1 MVPKEAYSY
10 QLAEASKAGQ
20 AHRAAVQVDA
30 TSPSKTAVYWYA
42 IRGEQL
48 QQLEAIFIGNE
59 GLLFERNPAYNSY

>member
-42 IRGEQL
+42 CRGEHL
-48 QQLEAIFIGNE
+48 QELEDIFIGNE
-59 GLLFERNPAYNSY
+59 GLLS

>member
-42 IRGEQL
+42 CRGEQL
-48 QQLEAIFIGNE
+48 PPGSHLHRE
-59 GLLFERNPAYNSY
+59 